1 MKNKNI
7 WRNKD
12 FLLLFSG
19 GLVSRIGNGIH
30 NIALVWFILELTGSG
45 TTTGTMLVL
54 STLPAVLIGP
64 FGGLIADR
72 INRKLL
78 IAGNDFLR
86 GFIVL
91 GLGWT
96 IYSGQANFYVLGSA
110 TVLISISGAF
120 FNPAVSAV
128 FPNLVSS
135 ENLEKANS
143 LENISMNFTQIIGAA
158 IGGILIGTLGIAGAF
173 FFNGISFILSGISE
187 LFINIP
193 PVSQEADSKESFLAD
208 FKYGL
213 EYLAGRKEILGLF
226 IIFLFLN
233 FLYNGLF
240 AVGLPFIYNQVLEV
254 NGLLFGLAKSIFP
267 VGAIIGSILI
277 NYIVIENNIKFLGK
291 TLTAQSCLLM
301 LMGLPLS
308 YFILDSYSTI
318 NIYLVLKILLLGIG
332 ILNALVNIPIITIF
346 QKMIPDNLR
355 GRVFGLLGSLTQGLT
370 PISMGLMGILF
381 DRVSPNILFIIPGI
395 LAIIISFSVIY
406 IPAFQKI
413 NSPSKDPAL
422 KQEII

>member
-1 MKNKNI
+1 MENKSI

-30 NIALVWFILELTGSG
+30 SIALVWFILELTGSG

-78 IAGNDFLR
+78 IVGNDFLR

-96 IYSGQANFYVLGSA
+96 IYSGQASFYLLGFA

-128 FPNLVSS
+128 FPNLVST

-158 IGGILIGTLGIAGAF
+158 IGGILIGTLGISGAF

-213 EYLAGRKEILGLF
+213 EYLTGRKEILGLF

-240 AVGLPFIYNQVLEV
+240 AVGLPFVYNQVLEV

-277 NYIVIENNIKFLGK
+277 NYIAIDNNIKFLGK
-291 TLTAQSCLLM
+291 TLTAQSSLLVM
-301 LMGLPLS
+301 MGLPLS
-308 YFILDSYSTI
+308 YFVLDSFPSI
-318 NIYLVLKILLLGIG
+318 NIYIVLKVLLLGIG
-332 ILNALVNIPIITIF
+332 ILNAMVNIPIITIF

-370 PISMGLMGILF
+370 PVSMGLMGILF
-381 DRVSPNILFIIPGI
+381 DRFSPNILFIVPGI
-395 LAIIISFSVIY
+395 LAMIISFSVIH
-406 IPAFQKI
+406 ISAFQEI
-413 NSPSKDPAL
+413 NTQTKDPAY

>member
-1 MKNKNI
+1 MEKKSI

-19 GLVSRIGNGIH
+19 GFVSRIGNGIH
-30 NIALVWFILELTGSG
+30 NIALVWFVLELTGSG
-45 TTTGTMLVL
+45 TTTGIILVL

-96 IYSGQANFYVLGSA
+96 IYSGQTSFYVLGFA

-193 PVSQEADSKESFLAD
+193 PVIQEADSKESFLAD

-213 EYLAGRKEILGLF
+213 DYIIDRKEILGLF

-233 FLYNGLF
+233 FLYGGLF
-240 AVGLPFIYNQVLEV
+240 SVGLPFIYNQVLEV
-254 NGLLFGLAKSIFP
+254 NGMLFGLAKSTFP

-277 NYIVIENNIKFLGK
+277 NYIVIDNNIKFLGR
-291 TLTAQSCLLM
+291 TLTVQSSILI

-308 YFILDSYSTI
+308 YYGLNNLSVMNIYFILTVL
-318 NIYLVLKILLLGIG
+318 LVLLG
-332 ILNALVNIPIITIF
+332 ILNAMANIPIITIF

-355 GRVFGLLGSLTQGLT
+355 GRVFGLLGTFTQGLT
-370 PISMGLMGILF
+370 PISMGLMGVLF
-381 DRVSPNILFIIPGI
+381 DKVSPSILFIISGL
-395 LAIIISFSVIY
+395 LAVLISYSVIQ
-406 IPAFQKI
+406 ISAFQKI
-413 NSPSKDPAL
+413 NYQTKDSAL

>member
-1 MKNKNI
+1 MENKSI

-78 IAGNDFLR
+78 IVGNDFLR

-96 IYSGQANFYVLGSA
+96 IYSGQASFYVLGFA

-128 FPNLVSS
+128 FPNLVRA

-158 IGGILIGTLGIAGAF
+158 IGGILIGTLGISGAF

-213 EYLAGRKEILGLF
+213 KYLIGRKEILGLF

-240 AVGLPFIYNQVLEV
+240 SVGLPFVYNQILEV

-277 NYIVIENNIKFLGK
+277 NYIAIDNNIKFLGK
-291 TLTAQSCLLM
+291 TLTAQSSLLVM
-301 LMGLPLS
+301 MGLPLS
-308 YFILDSYSTI
+308 YFVLDSFSSI
-318 NIYLVLKILLLGIG
+318 NIYIVLKILLLGMG
-332 ILNALVNIPIITIF
+332 ILNAMVNIPIITIF
-346 QKMIPDNLR
+346 QRMIPDNLR

-370 PISMGLMGILF
+370 PVSMGLMGILF
-381 DRVSPNILFIIPGI
+381 DRFSPNILFIVPGI
-395 LAIIISFSVIY
+395 LAMIISFSVIH
-406 IPAFQKI
+406 ISVFQKL
-413 NSPSKDPAL
+413 NSQTKDSAI

>member
-45 TTTGTMLVL
+45 TTTGTILVL

-277 NYIVIENNIKFLGK
+277 NYIMIENNIKFLGK

-308 YFILDSYSTI
+308 YFILDSYSTN

-406 IPAFQKI
+406 IPVFQKI